1 MKEVFAPIIHERSLL
16 MARAESI
23 AVCQCPE
30 LGEEVYKAWTQTMD
44 AATSDEFDL
53 TDYTDELANR
63 YKVSQTQVSELFE
76 TIRLIILQYDKLI
89 DSIDS
94 Q

>member
-1 MKEVFAPIIHERSLL
+1 VQSCKYNALRV
-16 MARAESI
+16 
-23 AVCQCPE
+23 QCSE

-89 DSIDS
+89 DSVDS